1 MLVRG
6 NYSVL
11 TPYYS
16 RGLSHI
22 RTFTYQ
28 SINHAVMEQVMYMY
42 IHENY
47 GLIKDPAATSWTFF
61 IVLDFG
67 AWTARYRD

>member
-1 MLVRG
+1 
-6 NYSVL
+6 
-11 TPYYS
+11 
-16 RGLSHI
+16 
-22 RTFTYQ
+22 
-28 SINHAVMEQVMYMY
+28 MEQVMYMY